1 MKFSTVVATSLAF
14 LSSAVVSKDVA
25 CLVDGQSVAVV
36 DLDTGV
42 CPFTIPSGLPAP
54 VFTYTADD
62 DYDVLFYYSLVE
74 STKYFTDIVNAGTVI
89 SIPARLLYGTSG
101 APLYQVQAQ
110 EEPAYNSTGAIRK
123 RLMKGNALTPTPF
136 NKRDAQSL
144 ADSLESKDGTFIANS
159 AFEVVDVADVSS
171 SSSAAGGETGV
182 ETIRSTTV
190 LTETV
195 DCSTTTGTTTLPN
208 GETSTF
214 TSSSPI
220 LSTVTA
226 DVTSVITIT
235 SCHEDLCHKTTVEA
249 TLSATT
255 KTVSGIETIYTTYCP
270 LSSVE
275 TPESTKV
282 ITTTDHEGKPTT
294 VTAVPVLT
302 TETVGGTVTEYVT
315 YCPVSTSAG
324 GAPPATS
331 KPVKTT
337 TYTSEGT
344 VVTSTIYGTTE
355 GTAGPSSV
363 PVKTTTYTSEGTV
376 VTSTIYG
383 TTEGTAGPSS
393 VPVKTTTYTSEG
405 SVVTS
410 TVYGTTEGSVAPS
423 SVPVGTTTYT
433 SEGTAV
439 TSTVYGTVAG
449 EGEGETT
456 TAAGQPTTGAEGEN
470 TGVAE
475 TQTTVAGQSTTAAEG
490 ETSTAAV
497 STYEGVAASNGAT
510 YLALA
515 LVPLVYFI

>member
-1 MKFSTVVATSLAF
+1 MRFSTVVATSLAF

-54 VFTYTADD
+54 LFTYTADD
-62 DYDVLFYYSLVE
+62 DYDVLFYYSIVE
-74 STKYFTDIVNAGTVI
+74 STRYFNDIVNAGNVI
-89 SIPARLLYGTSG
+89 SIPARLLYGSSG

-110 EEPAYNSTGAIRK
+110 EEPASNSTGAIRK
-123 RLMKGNALTPTPF
+123 RLMKGKDLMPTPF

-159 AFEVVDVADVSS
+159 AFEVVDVTESS
-171 SSSAAGGETGV
+171 SSSGAAGETGI

-270 LSSVE
+270 LTSVE
-275 TPESTKV
+275 TPESTKI
-282 ITTTDHEGKPTT
+282 ITTTDHEGKPST

-315 YCPVSTSAG
+315 YCPISSSAG
-324 GAPPATS
+324 GAAPSTS

-355 GTAGPSSV
+355 ATAAPSSV
-363 PVKTTTYTSEGTV
+363 PVVTTTYSSEGT
-376 VTSTIYG
+376 
-383 TTEGTAGPSS
+383 
-393 VPVKTTTYTSEG
+393 
-405 SVVTS
+405 VVTS
-410 TVYGTTEGSVAPS
+410 TVYGTTEKSTSEATAAPS

-433 SEGTAV
+433 SGGSAV
-439 TSTVYGTVAG
+439 TSVVYETVAGESSAAG
-449 EGEGETT
+449 EGEG
-456 TAAGQPTTGAEGEN
+456 EGEN

-475 TQTTVAGQSTTAAEG
+475 TQTTVAGQSTTPAEG
-490 ETSTAAV
+490 ETATGAV
-497 STYEGVAASNGAT
+497 STYEGAAASKGAT

-515 LVPLVYFI
+515 LIPLAYFI